1 MGERQNAMTWPRS
14 MGNRGTQSRDGE
26 ICGLPALNVAGIA
39 FDRSTVFNA
48 IIMIVR
54 GVIFDMDGTLT
65 RPYLDF
71 RALRDRLGVGEVDL
85 IAYLAD
91 APAAERVRV
100 ERILAEFEQDG
111 VDHAELNPGALEL
124 LDALRQRGLPTGL
137 LTRNSRR
144 SVEAVCRKFG
154 LAFDTVFTRDEAP
167 SKPSP
172 EPVWRMAT
180 TWSVNP
186 SEILVVG
193 DYKWDMIC
201 AHNAGAK
208 SVWLSNGD
216 TMPAWANEADYTIDS
231 LSELTVIIEGTWAV
245 PSALTGGSAR

>member
-1 MGERQNAMTWPRS
+1 
-14 MGNRGTQSRDGE
+14 
-26 ICGLPALNVAGIA
+26 
-39 FDRSTVFNA
+39 
-48 IIMIVR
+48 MIVR

-85 IAYLAD
+85 IAYLAE
-91 APAAERVRV
+91 APAWERERV
-100 ERILAEFEQDG
+100 ETILAEFEQDG
-111 VDHAELNPGALEL
+111 VEHAELNPGALEL
-124 LDALRQRGLPTGL
+124 LDALRQRGMPTGL

-154 LAFDTVFTRDEAP
+154 LVFDAVFTRNDAP

-172 EPVWRMAT
+172 EPVWRMASA
-180 TWSVNP
+180 WGLNP

-193 DYKWDMIC
+193 DFKWDMVC
-201 AHNAGAK
+201 AHNAGAR

-216 TMPAWANEADYTIDS
+216 AMPSWAGEADHTIHS
-231 LSELTVIIEGTWAV
+231 LSALLDIIDASEPAG
-245 PSALTGGSAR
+245 LTGGTPR